1 MILKSLILTIIFNIS
16 LLACAGGW
24 DYNQKEFIFLEK
36 REMPFSNISED
47 TKAPDVYNTI
57 IWKYEQENK
66 KRNLQEWKTHI
77 KESLSINEL
86 EECIYKRK
94 NLEKIKDKEILDYL
108 NFVKEQEEHVVFR
121 YFYSKQTQKS
131 EPNYDELIKKA
142 LDKLEKTKSS
152 WLKLRYF
159 YLALRLA
166 HYKKKNPLVIYD
178 KYKYLLNN
186 DDKTIVKDWIQG
198 LYAGALVKDK
208 QVEKGVYEF
217 TKLFDESKINWHL
230 SYYNF
235 HHIKTNEQWEKLLN
249 FAKNDEE
256 KTKLFAIRALNPNSN
271 ALEEL
276 QNIYQIDKN
285 SKWFDFVLYRKL
297 LDTQH
302 FFDQNEFMER
312 KIVPY
317 KKYINFLKTI
327 DKRNMYLVDL
337 TLGYFNLYS
346 KNLNDASKIDQEL
359 LKKYPNSHE
368 VQTFDYILYLE
379 KLNKVDLK
387 TENIIYEK
395 MKKLISKEHNS
406 DSIHN
411 YTFVILKKLYAK
423 QNDRF
428 KEFLASNI
436 TYLDSSAFDL
446 PLLEKFNEF
455 LNSKKQSKIEEHF
468 FNKYLELK
476 IIEKKDNNIVLS
488 SSLKTAQVK
497 LLISNLKF
505 EEALKINSKYLNEKV
520 QFNPFNGLISG
531 NNRKGKQYT
540 LTIKEF
546 LEKIITIKNELVKNP
561 NSVMDNYLYANALYN
576 LSYFGNSNILT
587 TVHRSVY
594 SFNDIDLQKEKINQ
608 ASKYYKK
615 ALKDASKKEFKAKI
629 VYMLAKVELASFDI
643 NYARKGKDY
652 YYKDLDR
659 FDLNRYWSYYSSK
672 TFKEYIKNDYGKYF
686 DLLKKDYA
694 DTKYYSELI
703 KECSNL
709 RVYQEES
716 K

>member
-178 KYKYLLNN
+178 KYKYLLSN

-317 KKYINFLKTI
+317 KKYINF
-327 DKRNMYLVDL
+327 
-337 TLGYFNLYS
+337 
-346 KNLNDASKIDQEL
+346 
-359 LKKYPNSHE
+359 
-368 VQTFDYILYLE
+368 
-379 KLNKVDLK
+379 
-387 TENIIYEK
+387 
-395 MKKLISKEHNS
+395 
-406 DSIHN
+406 
-411 YTFVILKKLYAK
+411 
-423 QNDRF
+423 
-428 KEFLASNI
+428 
-436 TYLDSSAFDL
+436 
-446 PLLEKFNEF
+446 
-455 LNSKKQSKIEEHF
+455 
-468 FNKYLELK
+468 
-476 IIEKKDNNIVLS
+476 
-488 SSLKTAQVK
+488 
-497 LLISNLKF
+497 
-505 EEALKINSKYLNEKV
+505 
-520 QFNPFNGLISG
+520 
-531 NNRKGKQYT
+531 
-540 LTIKEF
+540 
-546 LEKIITIKNELVKNP
+546 
-561 NSVMDNYLYANALYN
+561 
-576 LSYFGNSNILT
+576 
-587 TVHRSVY
+587 
-594 SFNDIDLQKEKINQ
+594 
-608 ASKYYKK
+608 
-615 ALKDASKKEFKAKI
+615 
-629 VYMLAKVELASFDI
+629 
-643 NYARKGKDY
+643 
-652 YYKDLDR
+652 
-659 FDLNRYWSYYSSK
+659 
-672 TFKEYIKNDYGKYF
+672 
-686 DLLKKDYA
+686 
-694 DTKYYSELI
+694 
-703 KECSNL
+703 
-709 RVYQEES
+709 
-716 K
+716 